1 MSDGLWGKLKGL
13 FQSDE
18 TPPAEQPK
26 IVIPEVVLQK
36 TSEGQTAV
44 SQPPITTI
52 DAIFLRQQMSNHLD
66 DSQLARMA
74 AGMALDYV
82 ALPGGKGRKVLELV
96 TAFEKEGKLDQLLQ
110 QCQAENSDVAW
121 QMEKKDE

>member
-52 DAIFLRQQMSNHLD
+52 DAIFLRQVD
-66 DSQLARMA
+66 DKLHRCAR
-74 AGMALDYV
+74 
-82 ALPGGKGRKVLELV
+82 GRQIER
-96 TAFEKEGKLDQLLQ
+96 
-110 QCQAENSDVAW
+110 
-121 QMEKKDE
+121 

>member
-18 TPPAEQPK
+18 TPPTEQPK

-44 SQPPITTI
+44 SPPPTTV
-52 DAIFLRQQMSNHLD
+52 DPIFLRQQMSNHLD

-74 AGMALDYV
+74 EAIASDY
-82 ALPGGKGRKVLELV
+82 APLPRGKGRKVLELV

-110 QCQAENSDVAW
+110 QCRAENSDVAW